1 MSEAGKGGKADIRKA
16 AGGKARDEKASGKN
30 AQSEKARS
38 GSTKSGTTQS
48 DEAQAF
54 DPKPLLRRIPHKP
67 GVYQFMDA
75 DGTVLYVGKA
85 GDLRKRVSSYFRRR
99 PGDGK
104 TGLLVSLVRDIAVSV
119 TGNEGE
125 ALILENNLIKSHR
138 PRFNILLRDDKSY
151 PFILLNTDHPYPRL
165 SFYRGSRRVKG
176 RLFGPYPSAGAVRE
190 TLNLLQKLFR
200 IRSCEDPFFAHRSR
214 PCLKYQIQRCTAPC
228 VGYVAPEE
236 YARDVQHAV
245 RFLEGRSSQLIDEL
259 GEKMEAASKRLAFEE
274 AAACRDQ
281 IARLKTVQQRFA
293 AAGRD
298 RGDIDVLAVA
308 EQAGVYC
315 VAVMFIRG
323 GRNLGSRTWIPRV
336 GPETDA
342 GAVLEGFLTQYYAG
356 RPVPNEVI
364 LDREVSEADVAR
376 AALCDRAGRQVRLD
390 WRVRDERARWLELV
404 RQNASHGVEL
414 HIAGRAGMRA
424 QLEGLREA
432 LGLDEAP
439 RRIECFDI
447 SHTQGESTVASCVV
461 FGPEGAIKS
470 DYRRFNIA
478 DVEAGDDY
486 GAMRQALLRRY
497 TRVKRGEAP
506 LPDLVLV
513 DGGKGQLA
521 QAEQVMTELQIE
533 GLEIVGV
540 AKGRSRRPGQERLFR
555 PGSARALSLPASS
568 PALRLIQ
575 QVRDEAHRFAIA
587 GHRQRRGKA
596 RQRSVLEE
604 IAGLGPKRR
613 SALLREFGGLQGVE
627 RASVEDLAAVK
638 GISRDLAGRIYQR
651 LHPAD

>member
-1 MSEAGKGGKADIRKA
+1 MSTE
-16 AGGKARDEKASGKN
+16 
-30 AQSEKARS
+30 
-38 GSTKSGTTQS
+38 TT
-48 DEAQAF
+48 EGQAPEPF
-54 DPKPLLRRIPHKP
+54 DPKPILRRIPRKP
-67 GVYQFMDA
+67 GVYQFL
-75 DGTVLYVGKA
+75 DGEGGVLYVGKA
-85 GDLRKRVSSYFRRR
+85 ADLRKRVSSYFSRR

-104 TGLLVSLVRDIAVSV
+104 TGLLVGLVRDIEVSV

-125 ALILENNLIKSHR
+125 ALILENNLIKTHR

-151 PFILLNTDHPYPRL
+151 PYILLNTEHPFPRL
-165 SFYRGSRRVKG
+165 SFYRGSRKVKG

-200 IRSCEDPFFAHRSR
+200 IRSCEDHFFAHRSR
-214 PCLKYQIQRCTAPC
+214 PCLQYQIQRCTAPC
-228 VGYVAPEE
+228 VGYVSGPE
-236 YARDVQHAV
+236 YGADVEHAV
-245 RFLEGRSSQLIDEL
+245 QFLEGRSSQLVDEL
-259 GEKMEAASKRLAFEE
+259 GERMESASSRLDFEE

-281 IARLKTVQQRFA
+281 IARLKTVQQKFA

-308 EQAGVYC
+308 EQAGVFC

-342 GAVLEGFLTQYYAG
+342 DAVLEGFLSQYYAG
-356 RPVPNEVI
+356 RPVPNEVL
-364 LDREVSEADVAR
+364 LDRPIPDAETVR
-376 AALCDRAGRQVRLD
+376 AALSDRARRRVRLD

-424 QLEGLREA
+424 QLEALQEA
-432 LGLDEAP
+432 LGLDETP
-439 RRIECFDI
+439 RRIECFDV

-461 FGPEGAIKS
+461 FGPEGALKS

-478 DVEAGDDY
+478 NVEDGDDY
-486 GAMRQALLRRY
+486 AAMRQALLRRY
-497 TRVKRGEAP
+497 TRIKRGEAVM
-506 LPDLVLV
+506 PDLLLV
-513 DGGKGQLA
+513 DGGKGQLT
-521 QAEQVMTELQIE
+521 QAREVLAELQIE
-533 GLEIVGV
+533 GLEVVAV

-555 PGSARALSLPASS
+555 GGSARALSLGAGS

-587 GHRQRRGKA
+587 GHRQRRGKS

-604 IAGLGPKRR
+604 IEGLGPKRR
-613 SALLREFGGLQGVE
+613 GALLKEFGGLQGVE
-627 RASVEDLAAVK
+627 RASVDDLAAVR
-638 GISRDLAGRIYQR
+638 GISRDLAGRIYRR